1 MQPERWNKLSQI
13 KHLVASSLVMEELG
27 ASEAKQGPC
36 RSPEQDESSAREHLL
51 TCCSSHILQAV
62 DLAPTHGCSLTKSQ
76 TLGCNINM
84 GAEPQLGDGQSPC
97 SRLPLHKLLG
107 IQLHPHPKGP
117 HFQAGGAQR
126 RVTTGHTVTRGD
138 QLLPGR
144 RRAFTCRERKS
155 LANKY
160 WRNRFSRHASP
171 HAESAE
177 GRYRSF
183 PRGKWLQFLEFHSI
197 YCTSIPGRGQEL
209 QGGVRCFRYEE

>member
-1 MQPERWNKLSQI
+1 MSPQ
-13 KHLVASSLVMEELG
+13 
-27 ASEAKQGPC
+27 QG
-36 RSPEQDESSAREHLL
+36 SI
-51 TCCSSHILQAV
+51 CSRAAPATSLQAV

-76 TLGCNINM
+76 TFGCNINI

-117 HFQAGGAQR
+117 HFRAGGAQR

-138 QLLPGR
+138 QHLPGR

-155 LANKY
+155 LVNKY

-177 GRYRSF
+177 GRYTSF
-183 PRGKWLQFLEFHSI
+183 PRGKWLQFAGVSLNLLHI
-197 YCTSIPGRGQEL
+197 YSWQRAGAA
-209 QGGVRCFRYEE
+209 GGCQVF